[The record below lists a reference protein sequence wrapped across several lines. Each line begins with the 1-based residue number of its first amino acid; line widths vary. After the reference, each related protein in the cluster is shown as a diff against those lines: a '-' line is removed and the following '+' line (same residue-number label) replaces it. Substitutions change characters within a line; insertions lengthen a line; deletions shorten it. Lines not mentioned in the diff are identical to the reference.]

1 MRATHKTPQLSRT
14 GTALANRL
22 IRAIADYE
30 TCQGPTPVWCSELAT
45 DSALALL
52 LSATRIGML
61 LPSGE
66 TLEDDMRERSH
77 ALPPSLRRPGKD

>member
-52 LSATRIGML
+52 LS
-61 LPSGE
+61 GE